1 MKTKKL
7 TRLAL
12 LTALALIL
20 FTVEAQFPLPVAIPG
35 IKLGLSNVVSLFAV
49 YWFGRKEA
57 AVILAIRIV
66 LGNLICG
73 TVSAMLYSAAGG
85 ICCLLVMCLL
95 CGVIPARQ
103 AWVLSILGAIAHVL
117 GQMAAAVFIAGT
129 ASILMYLP
137 VLLIACVA
145 TGAITGVAATLV
157 LKRLQR
163 RDAVHSQ

>member
-1 MKTKKL
+1 MKVKKL

-35 IKLGLSNVVSLFAV
+35 VKLGLSNVVTLFAV

-73 TVSAMLYSAAGG
+73 TVAAMLYSAAGG
-85 ICCLLVMCLL
+85 IACLLIMCLL
-95 CGVIPARQ
+95 CGLIPRQQ

-117 GQMAAAVFIAGT
+117 GQMAVAVWIAGT
-129 ASILMYLP
+129 ASVLLYLP
-137 VLLIACVA
+137 VLVIACVV
-145 TGAITGVAATLV
+145 TGAVTGTAATLV
-157 LKRLQR
+157 LRRLDR
-163 RDAVHSQ
+163 HKSM